1 MTPEE
6 LRTRR
11 KALRLSQERLAQA
24 LGVTQN
30 TVSRWEVGSMQMD
43 GPRSLWLD
51 VEMRRVER
59 EHRPRKRRHTGEGGE

>member
-6 LRTRR
+6 LRSRR
-11 KALRLSQERLAQA
+11 KALHLSQAELAQA

-30 TVSRWEVGSMQMD
+30 TISRWEVGSMKMD

-51 VEMRRVER
+51 VEMQRLER
-59 EHRPRKRRHTGEGGE
+59 SE